1 MKTFKIADISISIL
15 LIVSFAIAALITQSI
30 YVLLIGYVS
39 VAAWHIISL
48 VVHSLNH
55 WFTQPGS
62 NRYVYETIL
71 SITILLFFAGILI
84 PFINY
89 VFLMGLLF
97 CYPLFA
103 MYYVWI
109 CYHELK
115 VKMRRP
121 LSLLK

>member
-1 MKTFKIADISISIL
+1 MKTFKIADISISIS
-15 LIVSFAIAALITQSI
+15 LILTFAIAAIITQSM
-30 YVLLIGYVS
+30 YVLLMGYVS

-48 VVHSLNH
+48 VVHSLKH

-62 NRYVYETIL
+62 NRYIYEAIVSIL
-71 SITILLFFAGILI
+71 ILLFFAGILI
-84 PFINY
+84 PMINY
-89 VFLMGLLF
+89 VLFMGLLF

-103 MYYVWI
+103 VYYVWI